1 METTKLAGHSPELER
16 LRGLHAALMD
26 GMDEQLVTAPIDFQE
41 PGKRILDSGTAD
53 GKIINTSL
61 ARSPHADLCS

>member
-1 METTKLAGHSPELER
+1 MDNFMETTKAAGHSPELER

-26 GMDEQLVTAPIDFQE
+26 GMDGNLVPAPVDFEE

-53 GKIINTSL
+53 GTCSK
-61 ARSPHADLCS
+61 PHGLDKLTR